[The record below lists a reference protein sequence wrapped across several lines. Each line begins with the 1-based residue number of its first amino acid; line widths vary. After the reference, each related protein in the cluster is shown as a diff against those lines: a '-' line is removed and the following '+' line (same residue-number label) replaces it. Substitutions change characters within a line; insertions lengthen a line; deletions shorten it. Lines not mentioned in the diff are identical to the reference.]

1 LKIVR
6 CQTVRDPSSEPRRFE
21 IDRHRKKEV
30 LIEGNELELL
40 GSQYV
45 YKLQDGKVEE
55 DTLDVIAAFHDG
67 VVYRLETSTVDT
79 ERRVSFNSVT
89 AAKLERRRDCCV
101 VQELYVKT
109 SKTLQD
115 VAGAFQERS
124 SRTASGFRNQ
134 RQVSNSG
141 GSRSILK
148 YTVRLYKQ
156 SANK

>member
-1 LKIVR
+1 
-6 CQTVRDPSSEPRRFE
+6 VRDPSSEPRRFE

-109 SKTLQD
+109 SKTFKMWLVPFKNDQ
-115 VAGAFQERS
+115 AGLPQALEINVRS
-124 SRTASGFRNQ
+124 RIQGVQGVF
-134 RQVSNSG
+134 
-141 GSRSILK
+141 
-148 YTVRLYKQ
+148 
-156 SANK
+156 